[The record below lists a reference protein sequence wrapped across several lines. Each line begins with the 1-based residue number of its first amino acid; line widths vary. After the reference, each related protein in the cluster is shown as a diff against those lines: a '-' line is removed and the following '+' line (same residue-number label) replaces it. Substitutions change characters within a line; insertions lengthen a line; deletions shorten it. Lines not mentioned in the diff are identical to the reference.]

1 MEIKELLEKAAKAC
15 GVNLQWDGDIPK
27 EVINHWSGNPE
38 DGGETRFYDWNPAT
52 DDGDCARME
61 AELGINISWWTGEV
75 TADACEY
82 TDAFCNQYYKDFGG
96 DKQAARRMASLRVAA
111 AIYDSMG

>member
-1 MEIKELLEKAAKAC
+1 MEIKELLEKAARTLLPKSSYENKAFMR
-15 GVNLQWDGDIPK
+15 GWFSN
-27 EVINHWSGNPE
+27 
-38 DGGETRFYDWNPAT
+38 WNPAT

-61 AELGINISWWTGEV
+61 AELGIDIAWHKEWVGAISSHAAGD
-75 TADACEY
+75 ADYSE
-82 TDAFCNQYYKDFGG
+82 FGG

>member
-1 MEIKELLEKAAKAC
+1 MEIKELLEKAAKALLPQSSYENKAFMSC
-15 GVNLQWDGDIPK
+15 WF
-27 EVINHWSGNPE
+27 SS
-38 DGGETRFYDWNPAT
+38 WNPAT

-96 DKQAARRMASLRVAA
+96 DKQAARRMASLLVAA